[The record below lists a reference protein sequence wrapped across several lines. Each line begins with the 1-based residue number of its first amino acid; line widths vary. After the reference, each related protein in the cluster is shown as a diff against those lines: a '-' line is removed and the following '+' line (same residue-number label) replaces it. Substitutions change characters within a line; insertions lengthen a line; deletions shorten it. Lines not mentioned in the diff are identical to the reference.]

1 MGEPTLFPSI
11 LNLLATAAF
20 RALRFCLFRESP
32 WAVIPRVL
40 SLPQIILEFTV
51 MFKYIKLRGSVIFRA
66 FRETPLHYNI
76 PSTTKCHD
84 HNSTCFLFFIK
95 YFQLV
100 IL

>member
-51 MFKYIKLRGSVIFRA
+51 MFISSCVVQSYLELFEKLRYITIFLRQQNA
-66 FRETPLHYNI
+66 MI
-76 PSTTKCHD
+76 
-84 HNSTCFLFFIK
+84 II
-95 YFQLV
+95 QLV
-100 IL
+100 SFSL